1 MTWLLAS
8 LLFLAVVAYVTYPLL
23 RPPRK
28 REKEEA
34 EGELLSRKEA
44 LLSAIKELQFDYE
57 LGNLSPEEHQ
67 ELEEKYKA
75 RAMGVLRELDRPSP
89 RAPMGEEGIER
100 EIAALRRVMKE
111 RRFCSRCSVP
121 ADPGDS
127 FCSRC
132 GAPLKG
138 GKT

>member
-1 MTWLLAS
+1 MTWLLAA
-8 LLFLAVVAYVTYPLL
+8 LIFLAVGAYVTYPLL
-23 RPPRK
+23 RPPHK

-57 LGNLSPEEHQ
+57 LGNLSPQEHR

-89 RAPMGEEGIER
+89 RAPRGEKELEK
-100 EIAALRRVMKE
+100 EIAALRQLLKGK
-111 RRFCSRCSVP
+111 RFCSRCAVP